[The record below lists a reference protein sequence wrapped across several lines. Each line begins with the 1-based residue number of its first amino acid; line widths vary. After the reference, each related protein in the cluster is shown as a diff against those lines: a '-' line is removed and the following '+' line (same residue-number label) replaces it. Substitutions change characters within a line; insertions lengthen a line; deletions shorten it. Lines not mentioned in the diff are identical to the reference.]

1 MPSFAALST
10 RPREFSGT
18 FRIQDASQRDEHAK
32 SGQNLT
38 HPTPNCENAR
48 VSRRNRH
55 PSSDLTTTLA
65 SGRQA
70 WFEREG
76 DRWQLHIDGTPQSE
90 IDLFDPTRL
99 EFGYIRHMG
108 HALDLAFAAKR
119 AITAVHLGA
128 GAMTLPRYVEATRP
142 GSRQQVIEIDREL
155 IDFVRRVAPLPA
167 HASIRVRYGDAREQ
181 LARLPEGLR
190 GTVDALIVDVFAGD
204 HTPPHLTS
212 AEFFDEVASRLSPAG
227 IVLANVADGA
237 GLNFARREV
246 ATIREAVG
254 PVTLIAEPAVL
265 KGRRF
270 GNIVVA
276 AGREAREWDGLARRV
291 GNGFP
296 PGAVVTDSEAVA
308 WMRGATPFSDA
319 DAVGSPSPDA
329 SVFIR

>member
-1 MPSFAALST
+1 MPSFTALAT

-18 FRIQDASQRDEHAK
+18 FRIQDASQRLEPAK
-32 SGQNLT
+32 IGQNLT
-38 HPTPNCENAR
+38 PPTPNCENAR
-48 VSRRNRH
+48 VSRRKPH

-76 DRWQLHIDGTPQSE
+76 DRWQLQ
-90 IDLFDPTRL
+90 L

-181 LARLPEGLR
+181 LVRLPEGLR

-212 AEFFDEVASRLSPAG
+212 TEFFDEVASRLSPAG

-254 PVTLIAEPAVL
+254 PVTLVAEPAVL

-296 PGAVVTDSEAVA
+296 PGAVVTDTEAVA
-308 WMRGATPFSDA
+308 WIRGATPFTDA